1 MFDMGT
7 TRERLS
13 DHPDRRHEW
22 VEMTYSPKKE
32 WKLTSETSFC
42 DRVQTMARLESVN
55 CRTGL
60 PVLQW
65 RGGGRF
71 LGLPPRLFTA
81 RLHMHYAVWFD
92 KNLVSYVDNF
102 DRARFSIL
110 LDNTL
115 VRCTFDPKRLDNGIL
130 GKALSELT
138 QSDLDDMLEHVIG
151 YLSTFKEELIQGRVA
166 SLPDLLADNVNYEFS
181 MQEAYDD
188 CRAIVSDG
196 RSCPSDKANR
206 RRTFLAYENMVRVP
220 CRVDRCPSLCE
231 CSVRIETFVLSGQVT
246 SCRCG
251 ITSIPIQMA
260 SDFHSARREVTKKGH
275 LGV

>member
-1 MFDMGT
+1 VEVDKRDLVLRPRTNHGASGICK
-7 TRERLS
+7 LS
-13 DHPDRRHEW
+13 YGFASLTVEGRRT
-22 VEMTYSPKKE
+22 VFGSA
-32 WKLTSETSFC
+32 TSTI
-42 DRVQTMARLESVN
+42 
-55 CRTGL
+55 
-60 PVLQW
+60 
-65 RGGGRF
+65 
-71 LGLPPRLFTA
+71 
-81 RLHMHYAVWFD
+81 LHMHYAVWFD

-151 YLSTFKEELIQGRVA
+151 YLSTFTEELIQGRVA
-166 SLPDLLADNVNYEFS
+166 SLPDLLADNVNYKFS

-196 RSCPSDKANR
+196 RSCPSNKANR

-220 CRVDRCPSLCE
+220 CRVDRLPQ
-231 CSVRIETFVLSGQVT
+231 F
-246 SCRCG
+246 
-251 ITSIPIQMA
+251 M
-260 SDFHSARREVTKKGH
+260 
-275 LGV
+275 